1 MPFRRSPFQIALA
14 DDFCYDRDET
24 LFTCTFY
31 CLLGGAALPDDQW
44 TDFAATVLDWWAEEL
59 LRASDRKQAT
69 FELLFEDG
77 PFRLEGRRDGARVL
91 LRGMTDRPGDVGPE
105 AEVPFAE
112 LAKAVESA
120 ARRLS
125 TALHQAGRAR
135 DAQAAANI
143 AAKARRVAQRPAP
156 SHDRRID

>member
-1 MPFRRSPFQIALA
+1 MMASNGGAPFRIDLA
-14 DDFCYDRDET
+14 NDFFYNSDET

-31 CLLGGAALPDDQW
+31 CLLGGSAFPDDQW

-59 LRASDRKQAT
+59 LRVSDRKQAT

-77 PFRLEGRRDGARVL
+77 PFRLEGRKDGARAL
-91 LRGMTDRPGDVGPE
+91 LRGMSDRHEDAPPE
-105 AEVPFAE
+105 AEIPFEE

-120 ARRLS
+120 ASRLS
-125 TALHQAGRAR
+125 TALHQAGHAR

-143 AAKARRVAQRPAP
+143 AAKARRIAP
-156 SHDRRID
+156 

>member
-1 MPFRRSPFQIALA
+1 MPDAEASFRIVLA
-14 DDFCYDRDET
+14 DDFFYDRDEA

-31 CLLGGAALPDDQW
+31 CLLDEAAFPDDQW

-59 LRASDRKQAT
+59 LRVSGRKQAT

-105 AEVPFAE
+105 VEVPFAE

-143 AAKARRVAQRPAP
+143 AAKARRIA
-156 SHDRRID
+156 S

>member
-69 FELLFEDG
+69 FELLF
-77 PFRLEGRRDGARVL
+77 
-91 LRGMTDRPGDVGPE
+91 
-105 AEVPFAE
+105 
-112 LAKAVESA
+112 
-120 ARRLS
+120 
-125 TALHQAGRAR
+125 
-135 DAQAAANI
+135 
-143 AAKARRVAQRPAP
+143 
-156 SHDRRID
+156 

>member
-14 DDFCYDRDET
+14 DDFCYNSDET

-31 CLLGGAALPDDQW
+31 CLLGGAAFPDDQW

-59 LRASDRKQAT
+59 LRVSDRKQAT

-91 LRGMTDRPGDVGPE
+91 LRGMTGRRKHDGAPPE
-105 AEVPFAE
+105 AEIPFEE

-125 TALHQAGRAR
+125 SALHRTGHAR

-143 AAKARRVAQRPAP
+143 AAKAG
-156 SHDRRID
+156 RISP

>member
-14 DDFCYDRDET
+14 DDFCYNSDET
-24 LFTCTFY
+24 LFACTFY
-31 CLLGGAALPDDQW
+31 CLLGGSAFPDDQW

-59 LRASDRKQAT
+59 LRVSGRKQAT

-77 PFRLEGRRDGARVL
+77 PFRLEGRRDGARVM

-105 AEVPFAE
+105 VEVLFAE

>member
-14 DDFCYDRDET
+14 DDLCYDRDET

-31 CLLGGAALPDDQW
+31 CLLGGSAFPDDQW

-59 LRASDRKQAT
+59 LRVSSRRQAT
-69 FELLFEDG
+69 FELRFEDG
-77 PFRLEGRRDGARVL
+77 PFLLEGRKDGARVL
-91 LRGMTDRPGDVGPE
+91 LRGMTGRRKHDGAPPE
-105 AEVPFAE
+105 AKIPFEE

-125 TALHQAGRAR
+125 SALHRAGHAR

-143 AAKARRVAQRPAP
+143 AAKAG
-156 SHDRRID
+156 RISP